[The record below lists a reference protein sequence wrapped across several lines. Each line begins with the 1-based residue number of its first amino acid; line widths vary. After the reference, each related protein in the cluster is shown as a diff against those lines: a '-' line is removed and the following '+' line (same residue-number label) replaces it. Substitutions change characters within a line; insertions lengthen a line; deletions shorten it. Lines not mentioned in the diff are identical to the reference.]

1 MIDTIYVK
9 TVQAFCWITLCLT
22 ACSGQYSFDRNERE
36 LYSLETTLEQIK
48 LHEGGNSSEDLDSIF
63 MWNYESIVN
72 DEGADT
78 SQVRRANELLGEYA
92 ALKIQSGFNSL
103 SENLETLLKGLKDFS
118 VGFNEGLQKD

>member
-22 ACSGQYSFDRNERE
+22 ACTGKYSFDQNERE

-48 LHEGGNSSEDLDSIF
+48 LQEGGNSSEDLDSIF

-78 SQVRRANELLGEYA
+78 AQVRRANELLGEYA